1 MLTTYI
7 VRHALEQGI
16 YLCFYIYIYI
26 NLSKIE
32 LVLIY
37 NEYLA
42 YFNYS

>member
-16 YLCFYIYIYI
+16 YLCFYIYI

-32 LVLIY
+32 LDL
-37 NEYLA
+37 
-42 YFNYS
+42 